1 MSLYRASL
9 LGSLCLAA
17 ATVLTVGCGTETA
30 PVTAES
36 TKFRPA
42 GSPEAATTPADS
54 AAAGQPAT
62 AVPADAAPPRTP
74 PTPGKGPLATDQP
87 PAAPAAIEVPDGDIP
102 TLAAFIDRMAQ
113 QEPQGTNEQEMIASF
128 VRIQDARL
136 AAIQKILAQKPDE
149 QMKQSVVSAAFQIFQ
164 HLGSLGVPGA
174 RDKRKTF
181 ATELTR
187 NQDPE
192 LARLGR
198 FVLFSGDI
206 QDLSSRASDDG
217 SAIVARAKEFA
228 AAEKEDLT
236 GDTLQVLA
244 SAADALLSMGLKK
257 EGLETLE
264 LVAETAAASPDEK
277 IAAQQ
282 HTYRDRAAMVE
293 LDTNALLE
301 AVVVEEKDAE
311 KALSEKLQAT
321 LAKVTPSV
329 QVAQEI
335 QRLAYMLEL
344 TGHGAAAL
352 DALEQLKGLF
362 EKSDDKQLAQQV
374 LASVEKAH
382 KRASLLGQP
391 IAIEGVL
398 IDGQPFDWS
407 AYKGKVVLVDFW
419 ASWCEPCLKE
429 LPNIHRNYEDFR
441 DSGFDV
447 VGINLDT
454 EAGDLKQFFSVQELP
469 WTTVTST
476 GVLDGTADKR
486 DWPGL
491 PMAEKFGVE
500 ALPFLILVGKDGKV
514 DSLHVTG
521 PKLRSRLIALLG
533 DPDGAPADDAPAG
546 AKPAEE
552 KPVEQTQPEGKLGTV
567 EQPTW
572 GETASQTSVAT
583 PVGLALALAILA
595 ADEPAAP
602 PATADDPAINPY
614 AAKPGLSTEQL
625 TSYILKMLDKPKT
638 IQGRPGFGAAVCEA
652 CDRVMSADPPATEV
666 QFFVAA
672 ESKFDV
678 LHKQACNGDGEAD
691 KQLAAFVERMAAD
704 QRPRIARQVAFFQ
717 QERKVL
723 DAVDDPAEKTPD
735 LLAEL
740 KEYYEKE
747 KLTARHLRMASS
759 TVALI
764 NKLESGDDREKHF
777 GEFGGAFAKSS
788 DKELARYGKKLAKK
802 PAATESELV
811 GQPLELAGTTAKGA
825 VFSWEAY
832 RGKVVLVDFWATW
845 CGPCR
850 REMPHVKAI
859 YEKFADRGFE
869 VVGVSLD
876 EDQEALAAYL
886 EEKAIAWETLAG
898 EDTQQLAEK
907 YSVRGIPTMM
917 LIDKDGKI
925 AGVAHNVAALAP
937 LAEKLLGGSGSAK

>member
-1 MSLYRASL
+1 MSFPFRAALNSSF
-9 LGSLCLAA
+9 GLAA
-17 ATVLTVGCGTETA
+17 LALLAAGCGSETA
-30 PVTAES
+30 PVTAET

-42 GSPEAATTPADS
+42 GSADIASTPTESVTAA
-54 AAAGQPAT
+54 QKAT
-62 AVPADAAPPRTP
+62 AVPDDEAPPLAQPSSAKGTTATEQ
-74 PTPGKGPLATDQP
+74 PT
-87 PAAPAAIEVPDGDIP
+87 APAGAIKVPAGDVR
-102 TLAAFIDRMAQ
+102 TLAAFIDRLAQ
-113 QEPQGTNEQEMIASF
+113 QEPQGTTEQEVIASF

-136 AAIQKILAQKPDE
+136 TAIQKILAQEPDE
-149 QMKQSVVSAAFQIFQ
+149 GTKQAVVSAAFQIFQ

-174 RDKRKTF
+174 RDKRKSF

-187 NQDPE
+187 NKDPE
-192 LARLGR
+192 LSRLGR
-198 FVLFSGDI
+198 FVLFSGDV
-206 QDLSSRASDDG
+206 QELSSKSADDG
-217 SAIVARAKEFA
+217 TAIVARAKKFIEE
-228 AAEKEDLT
+228 EKDDLT
-236 GDTLQVLA
+236 SDTLQVLA
-244 SAADALLSMGLKK
+244 SSADALFGMGLQKD
-257 EGLETLE
+257 GLEVLA
-264 LVAETAAASPDEK
+264 LVADTAAASKDEK
-277 IAAQQ
+277 IAAQE
-282 HTYRDRAAMVE
+282 HLYRDRAAMVE
-293 LDTNALLE
+293 LDTHKLLE
-301 AVVVEEKDAE
+301 AVIAGEKDAE
-311 KALSEKLQAT
+311 ARLSDSLKVT

-335 QRLAYMLEL
+335 QRMAYMLEL
-344 TGHGAAAL
+344 TGHGPAAL
-352 DALEQLKGLF
+352 DTLDQLKGLF
-362 EKSDDKQLAQQV
+362 EKCEDKVLAKRV

-382 KRASLLGQP
+382 KRAGLIGQP

-398 IDGQPFDWS
+398 TDGKPFDWA
-407 AYKGKVVLVDFW
+407 AYQGKVVLVDFW

-441 DSGFDV
+441 DMGFDV

-454 EAGDLKQFFSVQELP
+454 EADDLKRFFSVQELP
-469 WTTVTST
+469 WTTVTSQD
-476 GVLDGTADKR
+476 VLDGTVADKD

-533 DPDGAPADDAPAG
+533 DPDGQPADSKPATEEAKPQGKVG
-546 AKPAEE
+546 AKVQPGPEEAAQKSPVPAT
-552 KPVEQTQPEGKLGTV
+552 PL
-567 EQPTW
+567 
-572 GETASQTSVAT
+572 SVA
-583 PVGLALALAILA
+583 LAAAILA
-595 ADEPAAP
+595 ADEPGAAG
-602 PATADDPAINPY
+602 PALADDPAINPY
-614 AAKPGLSTEQL
+614 AAKQGLTTEQL
-625 TSYILKMLDKPKT
+625 TSFILKMLDKPKT
-638 IQGRPGFGAAVCEA
+638 IQGRPGFCAAVCEA
-652 CDRVMSADPPATEV
+652 CDRVMSAAPPASDV

-672 ESKFDV
+672 ESKFEV
-678 LHKQACNGDGEAD
+678 LHKQACNGDAQAD
-691 KQLAAFVERMAAD
+691 KQLVAFVEQMKDD
-704 QRPRIARQVAFFQ
+704 QRPRIAHQVAFFQ

-723 DAVDDPAEKTPD
+723 DAMDGSVEKIPD
-735 LLAEL
+735 LLADL
-740 KEYYEKE
+740 KDYYAKE

-802 PAATESELV
+802 PAATESDLV

-850 REMPHVKAI
+850 REMPHVKAM
-859 YEKFADRGFE
+859 YEKFMDRGFE

-886 EEKAIAWETLAG
+886 EENAIAWETLAG
-898 EDTQQLAEK
+898 EETQQLAEK

-917 LIDKDGKI
+917 LVDKDGKI
-925 AGVAHNVAALAP
+925 VGVAHNVAALAP
-937 LAEKLLGGSGSAK
+937 LAEKLLAGSGSAK